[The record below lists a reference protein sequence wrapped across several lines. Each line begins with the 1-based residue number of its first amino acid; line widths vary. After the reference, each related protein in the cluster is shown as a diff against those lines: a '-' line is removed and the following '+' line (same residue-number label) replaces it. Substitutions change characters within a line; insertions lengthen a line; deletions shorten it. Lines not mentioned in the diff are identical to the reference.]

1 MAVAVA
7 VALVLVVAV
16 ASVCQYLIIVITTT
30 VHHLITYVH
39 KSKKRKRRWKNN
51 KKKTKWLCSCKM
63 AWKNH
68 HCIIANE
75 AEDHSVCMCSLV
87 YWCVVS
93 SATVILS
100 LIIIFKMLQASP
112 CMNLWICIFFSRILG
127 RIPIQIVTRNS
138 KKENDFIRCVVLW
151 WIASVCLRTI
161 IKIFKFYLRIVYC
174 VFVIVILWHH
184 FHRLKMAS
192 NFNNFF
198 KCCKLTFALPGNCIA
213 IGNISIHFGCQITRE
228 FVSLRWLDYNE
239 LENSNNNMLYG
250 GIEACQPPFIQTFG
264 FV

>member
-1 MAVAVA
+1 M
-7 VALVLVVAV
+7 
-16 ASVCQYLIIVITTT
+16 YINRKKEKDDEKTT
-30 VHHLITYVH
+30 
-39 KSKKRKRRWKNN
+39 
-51 KKKTKWLCSCKM
+51 KKKQNDCVHAKWHERT
-63 AWKNH
+63 NH

-184 FHRLKMAS
+184 FQHLKMAS